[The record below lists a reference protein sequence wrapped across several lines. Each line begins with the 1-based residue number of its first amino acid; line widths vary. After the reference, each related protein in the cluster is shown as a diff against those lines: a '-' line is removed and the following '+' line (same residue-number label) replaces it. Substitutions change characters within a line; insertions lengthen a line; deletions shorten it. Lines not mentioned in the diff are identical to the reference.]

1 MNKSAAPELHTKAA
15 AVALA
20 QRLVEYWRTQ
30 GREVRAWVE
39 AADFQYKA
47 DHSPDTF
54 YVVRSNIGQKA
65 VR

>member
-1 MNKSAAPELHTKAA
+1 MNKSTAPELHTKAA
-15 AVALA
+15 AAALA
-20 QRLVEYWRTQ
+20 QKLVEYWRTQ

-47 DHSPDTF
+47 DHSLDKI
-54 YVVRSNIGQKA
+54 YCVRSNIGQKA